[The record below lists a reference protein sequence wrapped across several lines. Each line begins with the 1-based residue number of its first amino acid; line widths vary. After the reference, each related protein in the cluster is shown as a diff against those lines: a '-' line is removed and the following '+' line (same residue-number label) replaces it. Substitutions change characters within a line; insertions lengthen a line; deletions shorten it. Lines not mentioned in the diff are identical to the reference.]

1 MLSFLNQTLG
11 GTRLDR
17 QGECLPLAALQA
29 ISEKFQG
36 KRIPLHQKHSMA
48 ETSIGY
54 IENLCTV
61 PDGENLGDWSLIG
74 DVYLTHGELDEALKG
89 FSISLTLPLREVE
102 DPELLLY
109 IPYPYYN
116 DSALIEG
123 LSTDST
129 LSIGKWVK
137 KGSDPSTWAIFG
149 ATIVFAITPIWDDF
163 YKRKIAPAVD
173 RFLETHF
180 LRLQEAGINL
190 EHVQLLIYESH
201 QVEIRFIPATGKE
214 RFCFSTELLCAG
226 ISQVI
231 EYLNQDP
238 KAKQLGV
245 ERVILSYD
253 VGCRA
258 YTLLRVEYKNGEVEH
273 HL

>member
-1 MLSFLNQTLG
+1 MRSFLNQTLG

-17 QGECLPLAALQA
+17 QGERLPLAELQA
-29 ISEKFQG
+29 ICEKFHG

-48 ETSIGY
+48 EATLGY
-54 IENLCTV
+54 IENLRTV
-61 PDGENLGDWSLIG
+61 PDGKNSGDWSLIG
-74 DVYLTHGELDEALKG
+74 DVFITQGELDEALKG

-102 DPELLLY
+102 DPEFLLY

-123 LSTDST
+123 LATDST

-137 KGSDPSTWAIFG
+137 KEADPTAWAIFG
-149 ATIVFAITPIWDDF
+149 ATIAFAVTPIWDDI
-163 YKRKIAPAVD
+163 YKRKIAPVVD

-180 LRLQEAGINL
+180 LKLQQAGMNL
-190 EHVQLLIYESH
+190 EHVQHLIYESH
-201 QVEIRFIPATGKE
+201 QVEIRFIPAPGKE
-214 RFCFSTELLCAG
+214 PFCFSTDLLRAG
-226 ISQVI
+226 ISNVI

-238 KAKQLGV
+238 KAKEPGV
-245 ERVILSYD
+245 ERIVLSYD

-273 HL
+273 HV